1 MDRLAGL
8 KVATVFG
15 LWDVVMPA
23 ASPIVAAVITFGVF
37 SVVLTLMGLKLGAKL
52 GLVTGE
58 RGEFVARSCC
68 SAGRA
73 RWRWTGC

>member
-1 MDRLAGL
+1 VDRLAGL

-37 SVVLTLMGLKLGAKL
+37 SVVLTLMG
-52 GLVTGE
+52 
-58 RGEFVARSCC
+58 
-68 SAGRA
+68 
-73 RWRWTGC
+73 